1 MGKGNKPWQTLNSTR
16 LWESKWY
23 NLRQDRVRIHTG
35 DEITYT
41 FQEHPGA
48 VFIVPVTT
56 DGKIVLVHQYRHP
69 VGEWLWEI
77 PAGAVDGEEGLEAAA
92 RRELAEETGGT
103 AKELCYVGHFFAASS
118 ISNLRIN
125 VFLAT
130 GVRLGQSTRE
140 ATELITIKELPM
152 TEALAMVRQGEI
164 KDGQSALALLLCEPL
179 LFVVQTVAALNKNR
193 TDLEK
198 A

>member
-1 MGKGNKPWQTLNSTR
+1 MSKPWQTLGTVL

-41 FQEHPGA
+41 YQEHPGA
-48 VFIVPVTT
+48 VFIVPLTPE
-56 DGKIVLVHQYRHP
+56 GKVVLMRQYRHP

-77 PAGAVDGEEGLEAAA
+77 PAGAVDNDEDLEDAA
-92 RRELAEETGGT
+92 RRELAEEIGGT
-103 AKELCYVGHFFAASS
+103 AKELGYVGYFFSASS

-130 GVRLGQSTRE
+130 GVQMAQSKRE
-140 ATELITIKELPM
+140 ATELIEI
-152 TEALAMVRQGEI
+152 EAVPILKAMAMARRGEI
-164 KDGQSALALLLCEPL
+164 KDGQSALALLLCESMLPIL
-179 LFVVQTVAALNKNR
+179 
-193 TDLEK
+193 
-198 A
+198 